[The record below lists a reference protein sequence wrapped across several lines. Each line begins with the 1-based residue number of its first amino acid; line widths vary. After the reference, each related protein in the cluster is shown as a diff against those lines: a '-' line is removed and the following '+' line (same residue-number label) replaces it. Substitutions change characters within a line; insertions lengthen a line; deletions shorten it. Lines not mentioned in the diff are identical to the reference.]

1 MTGPRR
7 LDPHDLAPADLFER
21 LHPMAHR
28 TPPGFRPR
36 SVKVDD
42 TLWDAAKAKA
52 DDRNES
58 LSAVIRTALERYVKR
73 A

>member
-1 MTGPRR
+1 V
-7 LDPHDLAPADLFER
+7 
-21 LHPMAHR
+21 AHR

-73 A
+73 P